1 MKIVVQPEIA
11 IELSEV
17 SVLSVRDQM
26 FDKKIVAKI
35 NGLPRAI
42 VLWGPSEYDSH
53 EATYWTN
60 ESVQQRAT
68 AVLQQTPVPF
78 E

>member
-11 IELSEV
+11 IELAEV
-17 SVLSVRDQM
+17 SVLAVRDQM
-26 FDKKIVAKI
+26 SDKKIVAKI
-35 NGLPRAI
+35 NGLPRAV
-42 VLWGPSEYDSH
+42 VLWGPAEYDSH

-60 ESVQQRAT
+60 ETAQQRAT
-68 AVLQQTPVPF
+68 VVLQQIPVPF